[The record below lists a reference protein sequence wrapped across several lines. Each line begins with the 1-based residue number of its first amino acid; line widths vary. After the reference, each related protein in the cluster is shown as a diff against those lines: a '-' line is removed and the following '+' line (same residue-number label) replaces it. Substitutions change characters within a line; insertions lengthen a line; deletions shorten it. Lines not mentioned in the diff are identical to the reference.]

1 MALHRILADLFDHS
15 GKIVA
20 AVLVLGGVFVWFN
33 MPATHAVSTLHL
45 RLPRGSLPGHGA
57 AGAVALPVSRRRFFR
72 DGIAPPDS

>member
-20 AVLVLGGVFVWFN
+20 ALLVLGGVFVWFN

-45 RLPRGSLPGHGA
+45 RLPSGSLPGHGA